1 MGIDELLSMLER
13 ALEDEKGD
21 LDRRVAVYNQIVAMA
36 SAYLDLPHP
45 VTCPQLVPV
54 DRVHGNE
61 YNPNKVAP
69 PEMRLLTL
77 SIEKDGMTMPV
88 VVADDKNG
96 WVVVDGFHRRRVAK
110 AKAHIRQSLGGY
122 LPIVRLNKSLEDRI
136 TSTVRH
142 NMARGAHQVELTA
155 KLVTLL
161 RRHNWTNER
170 IGKEL
175 GMDPDEVLRLK
186 QMQGLAEAFSDR
198 EFHGPGMWTP
208 RQGRPGRKSVLI
220 PVCNETPS
228 KTARADPGIFAGAR
242 PCGALSITRRIAA
255 GEAVPLRPQFR
266 NIRPV
271 SVPESGS

>member
-161 RRHNWTNER
+161 RGHNWTNER

-186 QMQGLAEAFSDR
+186 QMQGLAEAFSNR
-198 EFHGPGMWTP
+198 EF
-208 RQGRPGRKSVLI
+208 S
-220 PVCNETPS
+220 
-228 KTARADPGIFAGAR
+228 RAWDVDA
-242 PCGALSITRRIAA
+242 
-255 GEAVPLRPQFR
+255 
-266 NIRPV
+266 
-271 SVPESGS
+271 

>member
-161 RRHNWTNER
+161 RRHNWANER

-198 EFHGPGMWTP
+198 EF
-208 RQGRPGRKSVLI
+208 S
-220 PVCNETPS
+220 
-228 KTARADPGIFAGAR
+228 RAWDVDAQ
-242 PCGALSITRRIAA
+242 TRAA
-255 GEAVPLRPQFR
+255 GQKKRSDSRL
-266 NIRPV
+266 
-271 SVPESGS
+271 

>member
-198 EFHGPGMWTP
+198 EFSRAWDVDA
-208 RQGRPGRKSVLI
+208 Q
-220 PVCNETPS
+220 
-228 KTARADPGIFAGAR
+228 ARAAGQKKR
-242 PCGALSITRRIAA
+242 SDSRL
-255 GEAVPLRPQFR
+255 
-266 NIRPV
+266 
-271 SVPESGS
+271 

>member
-198 EFHGPGMWTP
+198 EF
-208 RQGRPGRKSVLI
+208 S
-220 PVCNETPS
+220 
-228 KTARADPGIFAGAR
+228 RAWDVDAQAK
-242 PCGALSITRRIAA
+242 
-255 GEAVPLRPQFR
+255 AVGQKKRSDSRL
-266 NIRPV
+266 
-271 SVPESGS
+271 